1 MLSRLLKCKIHRA
14 VVTHAELHY
23 EGSCAIDGVLM
34 DLAGIREYEEIHVW
48 NVTNGKRFTTYA
60 IRGEDNSGII
70 SVNGGAA
77 HQADVGD
84 LVIIATFGDFTE
96 AGSKCSQTTFGICKP
111 RQYSQPHS
119 ELHSCASCLIKD
131 LKAKKPVNTGFLI
144 HLYKLLAVPFHQ
156 LCCCLQFKGC
166 SSSPR
171 KSNKIASPFVFTLNS
186 AYFAFP

>member
-14 VVTHAELHY
+14 FVTHAELHY

-77 HQADVGD
+77 HQA
-84 LVIIATFGDFTE
+84 E
-96 AGSKCSQTTFGICKP
+96 ANAHKP
-111 RQYSQPHS
+111 RLVYANPDNTVNHTAN
-119 ELHSCASCLIKD
+119 CI
-131 LKAKKPVNTGFLI
+131 PVQV
-144 HLYKLLAVPFHQ
+144 A
-156 LCCCLQFKGC
+156 
-166 SSSPR
+166 
-171 KSNKIASPFVFTLNS
+171 
-186 AYFAFP
+186 

>member
-14 VVTHAELHY
+14 VVTH

-96 AGSKCSQTTFGICKP
+96 AEANIHKP
-111 RQYSQPHS
+111 RLVYANPNNTVNHTAN
-119 ELHSCASCLIKD
+119 CI
-131 LKAKKPVNTGFLI
+131 PVQV
-144 HLYKLLAVPFHQ
+144 A
-156 LCCCLQFKGC
+156 
-166 SSSPR
+166 
-171 KSNKIASPFVFTLNS
+171 
-186 AYFAFP
+186 

>member
-84 LVIIATFGDFTE
+84 LVIIATFGDFTKLKQMPINH
-96 AGSKCSQTTFGICKP
+96 AWYMQTQITQSITQRTVFRCKLP
-111 RQYSQPHS
+111 
-119 ELHSCASCLIKD
+119 
-131 LKAKKPVNTGFLI
+131 N
-144 HLYKLLAVPFHQ
+144 
-156 LCCCLQFKGC
+156 
-166 SSSPR
+166 
-171 KSNKIASPFVFTLNS
+171 
-186 AYFAFP
+186 